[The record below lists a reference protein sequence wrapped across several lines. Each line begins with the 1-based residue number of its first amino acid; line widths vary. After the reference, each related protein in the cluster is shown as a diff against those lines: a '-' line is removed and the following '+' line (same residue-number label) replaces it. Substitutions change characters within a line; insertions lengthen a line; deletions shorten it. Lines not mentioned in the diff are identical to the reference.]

1 GRGSERQRYLE
12 GVFDGIFYA
21 PIIAMKDLPRAVK
34 RHGCAVNLGMTN
46 MHMAAIV
53 DKYMTDN
60 PDRWGAVTNNAYAA
74 NGSGV

>member
-1 GRGSERQRYLE
+1 
-12 GVFDGIFYA
+12 
-21 PIIAMKDLPRAVK
+21 MKDLPRAVK

-74 NGSGV
+74 NGSGM